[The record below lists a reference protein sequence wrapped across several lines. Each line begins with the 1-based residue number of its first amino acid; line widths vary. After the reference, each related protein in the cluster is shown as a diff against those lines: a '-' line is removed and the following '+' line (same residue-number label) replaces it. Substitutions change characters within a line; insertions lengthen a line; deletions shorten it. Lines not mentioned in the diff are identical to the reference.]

1 MIFTILNF
9 LFYNLIFISL
19 YYFKKIN
26 LNLLIIFFFLLLS
39 VFFFNGF
46 LFHPGYMPDQEAYL
60 ILIKSIRSLNFYFL
74 TEFYLDLSDRTFLA
88 SGLMTL
94 VPTLFVNNELDV
106 SLAQKF
112 LYLCTVLYLYNKK
125 ALNHFTFSIFLFL
138 PTLVLYTGVA
148 LKESILFFFVTLS
161 FYFSL
166 KKKYFLSIIIYLIL
180 FFIKPLIFIFSFS
193 FNFFT

>member
-106 SLAQKF
+106 SLAQI
-112 LYLCTVLYLYNKK
+112 LCTVLYLYKK
-125 ALNHFTFSIFLFL
+125 ALNHFTFSIFYFYQLLFFIQR
-138 PTLVLYTGVA
+138 Y
-148 LKESILFFFVTLS
+148 LKESILFFCYFK
-161 FYFSL
+161 FYFFF
-166 KKKYFLSIIIYLIL
+166 KKNTFYQ
-180 FFIKPLIFIFSFS
+180 
-193 FNFFT
+193 